1 MDAEILKTLQ
11 NIEKLLKSTTSLSA
25 NKQLPTSKERD
36 SKQKEQR
43 SDQREFK
50 AAAAS
55 AKSLK
60 DNLYG
65 LITSVS
71 GLKSEVSKVT
81 SSFGAF
87 GSQLAKF
94 IGNLEANPSTAT
106 VDPTSLSNLDKS
118 ILKLIETNLSIEK
131 TLSTSTSLLEK
142 IAQSSNEKV
151 NAQVEKPNEG
161 FLEKVLNT
169 FFAKKPKE
177 DSSKKLDAN
186 VQPGASKESDK
197 IMKSSRDVS
206 EQNKNLA
213 ETTRGVNKNL
223 SFTGQMFE
231 TLFSQFDKL
240 KEFVKVVG
248 TDFLRLSAVGF
259 GSSESLMTLYKNAFM
274 SGLSLQE
281 YAAILKD
288 STAALSRSSSLE
300 DFNKTISSADKQ
312 LASLGVFGGEARA
325 MQASLANSNT
335 MMGVS
340 QEKLSD
346 AIKDQVKQFAI
357 LRKTTNM
364 SAGEFAS
371 LVKSVSD
378 SDQAQRELV
387 GLQPAE
393 RQARQKQL
401 IDIAS
406 LGSKMGLASEQSQKL
421 AAAMLAARGETA
433 ASRWESAGRLRQM
446 GAIVGMG
453 MEAQRI
459 AQLTLKGAARTAEE
473 EKEYQAGLAKFDKR
487 IQRERL
493 AAQQTGNLGL
503 EYQLDELE
511 KTIKGTGAGQI
522 MDSSRAATLAQ
533 ESGRAGS
540 NKDFGQNVSEFGKAV
555 GEFAKYV
562 TGFAQSP
569 LSTLGAAITGAITF
583 AFKDKIVN
591 LLGSIFRGGPGGGAV
606 SGVAKVAADAATQA
620 KGLFYSFGY
629 QLGKMTAAIPSLAS
643 KIFSGIVGAA
653 DTARKTLNALNL
665 SAAITSPIEVVK
677 NLFAGLGSK
686 ILNFV
691 STPIKAITSL
701 MGSAKQ
707 AASGFKLTSLI
718 TGPIEVLKSVFSGA
732 ASKIASF
739 IPSLKGAA
747 GSIANIAQSIPG
759 LSKIGAVMPFLKRIP
774 LIGGLFT
781 AAWEIFT
788 GDVTAALTPS
798 GGFFNSVAGV
808 LTAVLSAI
816 PNMVI
821 DVLAFVFGDN
831 LIQPIRNG
839 FDTFVAFMNFAV
851 KDFLARAIGGVAE
864 VLKFIL
870 PKDSKLVKFLE
881 STQNSLVDSATENAA
896 TVEKLTG
903 DKEKTLKSIS
913 KDNKA
918 AAAKANEEGKKAVT
932 EANATAK
939 EFNNV
944 MYGLPTAQT
953 LLKDAKALV
962 GTTSAEP
969 AKVVQA
975 TPEVQKPAPVVSE
988 PVNKPQS
995 QNEVTKTTED
1005 QTSQA
1010 LLGSNDVVGILQSM
1024 LAVLQQNLMTDQEQL
1039 RLTGQML
1046 GQNRVKADFGS
1057 PSLMADRILGPR
1069 SI

>member
-1 MDAEILKTLQ
+1 MSVCSAFPVEFFISTDHVCFISSPEMFFDILKMVF
-11 NIEKLLKSTTSLSA
+11 
-25 NKQLPTSKERD
+25 R
-36 SKQKEQR
+36 
-43 SDQREFK
+43 
-50 AAAAS
+50 
-55 AKSLK
+55 AK
-60 DNLYG
+60 G
-65 LITSVS
+65 
-71 GLKSEVSKVT
+71 
-81 SSFGAF
+81 
-87 GSQLAKF
+87 
-94 IGNLEANPSTAT
+94 
-106 VDPTSLSNLDKS
+106 
-118 ILKLIETNLSIEK
+118 
-131 TLSTSTSLLEK
+131 
-142 IAQSSNEKV
+142 
-151 NAQVEKPNEG
+151 
-161 FLEKVLNT
+161 
-169 FFAKKPKE
+169 
-177 DSSKKLDAN
+177 DSS
-186 VQPGASKESDK
+186 PKESDK
-197 IMKSSRDVS
+197 IMKSTRDVS
-206 EQNKNLA
+206 EQNKHLS
-213 ETTRGVNKNL
+213 ETTRGLNKNL
-223 SFTGQMFE
+223 SFTGQIFE

-240 KEFVKVVG
+240 KEFVKVIG

-288 STAALSRSSSLE
+288 STAALSRSSSIE
-300 DFNKTISSADKQ
+300 DFNKTISSADTQ

-340 QEKLSD
+340 QEKLSN

-453 MEAQRI
+453 MEAQRL
-459 AQLTLKGAARTAEE
+459 AQLTLKGAARTADE

-487 IQRERL
+487 IQSERL

-503 EYQLDELE
+503 EYQLDELD

-533 ESGRAGS
+533 ESGKAGA
-540 NKDFGQNVSEFGKAV
+540 NADFGQNVSEFGKAV
-555 GEFAKYV
+555 GEFAKYA

-569 LSTLGAAITGAITF
+569 LNTLGAAITGAITL
-583 AFKDKIVN
+583 AFRDKIVTI
-591 LLGSIFRGGPGGGAV
+591 LGNIFRGGPGGGAV

-629 QLGKMTAAIPSLAS
+629 QLGKMTATIPSLAS
-643 KIFSGIVGAA
+643 KIFGGIVGAA

-691 STPIKAITSL
+691 SAPIKAITSL
-701 MGSAKQ
+701 MGGAKQ
-707 AASGFKLTSLI
+707 AAAGSKLTSLI

-759 LSKIGAVMPFLKRIP
+759 LSKIGVVMPFLKKLP
-774 LIGGLFT
+774 LIGGLIT
-781 AAWEIFT
+781 AGVELFT
-788 GDVTAALTPS
+788 GEVTDALNPS
-798 GGFFNSVAGV
+798 GGFLNTIFGIA
-808 LTAVLSAI
+808 TAFLSAI
-816 PNMVI
+816 PNAFL
-821 DVLAFVFGDN
+821 DVASFVFGEN
-831 LIQPIRNG
+831 AIKPFQRF
-839 FDTFVAFMNFAV
+839 FDI
-851 KDFLARAIGGVAE
+851 FLASINVAIKTFLAKGIGGIAD
-864 VLKFIL
+864 VLSYIL
-870 PKDSKLVKFLE
+870 PEDSGLLKLLKSAQNGLVE
-881 STQNSLVDSATENAA
+881 SANETSKTVDQLNN
-896 TVEKLTG
+896 

-918 AAAKANEEGKKAVT
+918 AAAKANEEGKKAIT
-932 EANATAK
+932 EASATAK

-962 GTTSAEP
+962 GTTSSEL

-975 TPEVQKPAPVVSE
+975 TPEVQKPAQVVSE
-988 PVNKPQS
+988 PVNKQQL
-995 QNEVTKTTED
+995 QNEVTKTAED

-1010 LLGSNDVVGILQSM
+1010 PLGSGDVVGILQSM

>member
-1 MDAEILKTLQ
+1 MKVEPVVKVEPT
-11 NIEKLLKSTTSLSA
+11 KLDLTSLTRLTKSIESNTALTAQYLSNLNSSA
-25 NKQLPTSKERD
+25 NT
-36 SKQKEQR
+36 
-43 SDQREFK
+43 
-50 AAAAS
+50 
-55 AKSLK
+55 
-60 DNLYG
+60 
-65 LITSVS
+65 
-71 GLKSEVSKVT
+71 KVT
-81 SSFGAF
+81 STKLDS
-87 GSQLAKF
+87 SQF
-94 IGNLEANPSTAT
+94 
-106 VDPTSLSNLDKS
+106 DKS
-118 ILKLIETNLSIEK
+118 ISKLIEINLSIDK
-131 TLSTSTSLLEK
+131 AMATSTSLLERL
-142 IAQSSNEKV
+142 ADCACDKV
-151 NAQVEKPNEG
+151 NATVEKTNDG
-161 FLEKVLNT
+161 FLRTMFNT

-186 VQPGASKESDK
+186 IQPVAPKESDK
-197 IMKSSRDVS
+197 IMKSTRDVS
-206 EQNKNLA
+206 EQNKHLS
-213 ETTRGVNKNL
+213 ETTRGLNKNL
-223 SFTGQMFE
+223 SFTGQIFE

-300 DFNKTISSADKQ
+300 DFNKTISSADTQ

-364 SAGEFAS
+364 SAGEFAE
-371 LVKSVSD
+371 LVKTVSE

-393 RQARQKQL
+393 RQDRQQQL
-401 IDIAS
+401 IDISS
-406 LGSKMGLASEQSQKL
+406 LGAKMGLAKEQTMKL
-421 AAAMLAARGETA
+421 AAAMLAARGESA
-433 ASRWESAGRLRQM
+433 ESRWEAAGRIRQL

-453 MEAQRI
+453 MEAQRL
-459 AQLTLKGAARTAEE
+459 AQLYLKGAARSKEE
-473 EKEYQAGLAKFDKR
+473 EAEL
-487 IQRERL
+487 QRGMQSMEAQTQSRRMQ
-493 AAQQTGNLGL
+493 AQQTGNFGY
-503 EYQLDELE
+503 EYQID
-511 KTIKGTGAGQI
+511 KTEAALSQPVRQL
-522 MDSSRAATLAQ
+522 MESSRAVELANA
-533 ESGRAGS
+533 SGKAGA
-540 NKDFGQNVSEFGKAV
+540 NADFGQNVSEFGKAV
-555 GEFAKYV
+555 GEFAKYA

-569 LSTLGAAITGAITF
+569 LSTLGAVITGAITF
-583 AFKDKIVN
+583 AFGDKIVTM
-591 LLGSIFRGGPGGGAV
+591 LGNIFRGGPGGAAV

-629 QLGKMTAAIPSLAS
+629 QLGKMTATIPSLAS

-653 DTARKTLNALNL
+653 DTARKTFNALNL

-691 STPIKAITSL
+691 SAPIKAITSL
-701 MGSAKQ
+701 MGGAKQ

-759 LSKIGAVMPFLKRIP
+759 LSKIGAVMPFLKKLP
-774 LIGGLFT
+774 LIGGLIT
-781 AAWEIFT
+781 AGVEIFT
-788 GDVTAALTPS
+788 GEVTDALNPS
-798 GGFFNSVAGV
+798 GGFLNTIFGIA
-808 LTAVLSAI
+808 TAFLSAI
-816 PNMVI
+816 PNAFL
-821 DVLAFVFGDN
+821 DVASFVFGEN
-831 LIQPIRNG
+831 AIKPFQRF
-839 FDTFVAFMNFAV
+839 FDI
-851 KDFLARAIGGVAE
+851 FLASMNVAIKTFLAKGIGGIADI
-864 VLKFIL
+864 LSYIL
-870 PKDSKLVKFLE
+870 PKDSGLLKLLKSAQNGLVE
-881 STQNSLVDSATENAA
+881 SANETSKTVDQLNN
-896 TVEKLTG
+896 

-918 AAAKANEEGKKAVT
+918 AATKANEEGKKAIT
-932 EANATAK
+932 EANSTAK

-962 GTTSAEP
+962 GTTKSEP

-975 TPEVQKPAPVVSE
+975 TPEVQKPAQVVSE
-988 PVNKPQS
+988 PVNKQQS

-1010 LLGSNDVVGILQSM
+1010 PLGSGDVVGILQSM